1 MYFEVFRFLQAAEVD
16 QVVGEL
22 AKQTFT
28 DGKLT
33 AGGRAREVKHNLQ
46 ADRSEPGR
54 AELDRTVI
62 SALERHLEFQA
73 FAMPKRFAAPIFSRY
88 EPGME
93 YGDHVDSSIIG
104 GVRTDLAMTLFLS
117 PPASYEG
124 GELVIQFS
132 VGEQEIKLDSGEAIV
147 YSATAVH
154 HVNPVTSGTRLAAVT
169 WMQSRVKE
177 EELRAILYDLSR
189 AMKQAEKET
198 DGGHTLLLAKS
209 YHNLVRYAAE
219 P

>member
-1 MYFEVFRFLQAAEVD
+1 
-16 QVVGEL
+16 
-22 AKQTFT
+22 
-28 DGKLT
+28 
-33 AGGRAREVKHNLQ
+33 VKHNLQ
-46 ADRSEPGR
+46 AERSEPGR
-54 AELDRTVI
+54 TDLDRTVI
-62 SALERHLEFQA
+62 SALERHPGFQA

-93 YGDHVDSSIIG
+93 YGDHVESSITG

-132 VGEQEIKLDSGEAIV
+132 VGEQEIKLDSGEAVV

-169 WMQSRVKE
+169 SMQSKVKE

-189 AMKQAEKET
+189 ALNEAEKGP
-198 DGGHTLLLAKS
+198 DRGQTLLLAKS